1 MARVSYVLHAAALKQ
16 VPSCVFFPLQAVQT
30 NVLGSSNV
38 IEAAHRA
45 KVRTVV
51 CLSTDKAVYPINA
64 MGMSKAL
71 MEKTAQAFSRSRPDS
86 ATCLPGPIWQR
97 DVLPGIGDPA
107 LRASTDRRRR
117 SYRHGRF
124 NDALHDDP
132 GPIGGLGRA
141 AFIHACP
148 GELFIRKTP
157 AATVERLVTALGS
170 LFGVTPGIRTIGVRH
185 GEKLHET
192 LAAREELS
200 RSTETAD
207 YFRIVLDTRG
217 LDYSVYF
224 DEGNPSPRPRP
235 PTMTRPPLINWTCDS
250 SRTSY

>member
-1 MARVSYVLHAAALKQ
+1 M
-16 VPSCVFFPLQAVQT
+16 
-30 NVLGSSNV
+30 

-86 ATCLPGPIWQR
+86 ATTVCLVRYGNVMYSRGSVIPLFVRQLTGGGAVTVT
-97 DVLPGIGDPA
+97 D
-107 LRASTDRRRR
+107 ASMT
-117 SYRHGRF
+117 RF
-124 NDALHDDP
+124 MMTLAQSVDLVEH
-132 GPIGGLGRA
+132 

-170 LFGVTPGIRTIGVRH
+170 LFGVTPSIRTIGVRH

-192 LAAREELS
+192 LATREELS

-224 DEGNPSPRPRP
+224 DEGNPSHARP